1 MRFQVPQFIETE
13 EKIIGPF
20 TIKQFIFI
28 AMGGA
33 ILFLLFFAVS
43 PGIFVV
49 LAVPVIALTL
59 SLALIRVQEMP
70 LYMYLFYAII
80 YLFSSKRYLYRPDAE
95 VDALEVHESGIVS
108 GPK

>member
-20 TIKQFIFI
+20 TVKQFVFV
-28 AMGGA
+28 ALGGA

-43 PGIFVV
+43 PGVFIF
-49 LAVPVIALTL
+49 LAIPVGAIFLG
-59 SLALIRVQEMP
+59 LALVKINEMP
-70 LYMYLFYAII
+70 LHMYLFYFINHLISPKKYI
-80 YLFSSKRYLYRPDAE
+80 YNPDDE
-95 VDALEVHESGIVS
+95 INIQS